1 MNFVAKVWKEPA
13 TGWWALISPRDCMRS
28 STMRPIA
35 AYARRAPPGP
45 ALATVAPEARNRPVP
60 IAPPMAIICMWRDAR
75 PRLSCVLE
83 RWRTSLAMSSGVG
96 VSMNGVLIC
105 RS

>member
-13 TGWWALISPRDCMRS
+13 TGWCALISPRDCMRS
-28 STMRPIA
+28 STIRPIA
-35 AYARRAPPGP
+35 AYARSAPPGP

-60 IAPPMAIICMWRDAR
+60 IAPPIAIICMWRDAR
-75 PRLSCVLE
+75 PRFNCVSE
-83 RWRTSLAMSSGVG
+83 RCCTSLAMSSGVG
-96 VSMNGVLIC
+96 VSIKRFLIC